1 MTFVV
6 STVIRIQRII
16 DSVFRQFRMQLTA
29 ITVHIFTVV
38 IVNTIRDVAGLL
50 DLSNKTTRSD
60 RMHTSRRQEEYIAF
74 IYVVTLKHI
83 HDRIVLHTFHIFL
96 SVDLLRETGIQASAF
111 LCLDHIPHLRL
122 TERVVAFFRQLI
134 VRVNLNG

>member
-1 MTFVV
+1 
-6 STVIRIQRII
+6 
-16 DSVFRQFRMQLTA
+16 MQLTA
-29 ITVHIFTVV
+29 VTVRIFTVI
-38 IVNTIRDVAGLL
+38 IVNTIRDIAGLL

-60 RMHTSRRQEEYIAF
+60 RMHTSRRQEEDITF

-83 HDRIVLHTFHIFL
+83 HDCIVLHPFHILL

-111 LCLDHIPHLRL
+111 LRLDYIPHLRL
-122 TERVVAFFRQLI
+122 TERVVALFRQFI